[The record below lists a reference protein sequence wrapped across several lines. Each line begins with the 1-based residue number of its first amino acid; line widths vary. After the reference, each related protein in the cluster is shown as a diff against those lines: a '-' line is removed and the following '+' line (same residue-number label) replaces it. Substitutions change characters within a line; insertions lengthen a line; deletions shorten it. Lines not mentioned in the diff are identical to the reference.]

1 MSFASIEMMSTPR
14 LSGTGDIKF
23 SLMKKTPFS
32 DQRINSGIL
41 YIRARVRVCAC
52 ALLRAIN

>member
-41 YIRARVRVCAC
+41 YIARACTRVCV
-52 ALLRAIN
+52 RAIN